1 MSNPNIPTPHITAKE
16 GDFARTVLMPGDPL
30 RSKFIAETYLEN
42 PVLVND
48 TRGVQGYTG
57 LYHGKRVSVMASGMG
72 IPSIGIYSYELFNFY
87 GVENIIRVGSA
98 GAMRADLELGSV
110 VAGQGA
116 CTNSSFADQY
126 ELGVH
131 YAPIADFDLLMA
143 AVESARELGVKM
155 PVGNLYSSDTFYD
168 AAGRNARMQKMGVM
182 AVEMEA
188 AALYCTA
195 AYLGKRALAICSIS
209 DNLVLG
215 TELTA
220 DERQTTFTNMMKIGL
235 EAAVKMTK

>member
-1 MSNPNIPTPHITAKE
+1 MVPTFTVVRLTGEASGFTPAASSWLRRRPSPRPAGPDTYHRSDSSPPATTISDGPDKRLRTANQ
-16 GDFARTVLMPGDPL
+16 P
-30 RSKFIAETYLEN
+30 RS
-42 PVLVND
+42 
-48 TRGVQGYTG
+48 TG
-57 LYHGKRVSVMASGMG
+57 L
-72 IPSIGIYSYELFNFY
+72 
-87 GVENIIRVGSA
+87 
-98 GAMRADLELGSV
+98 
-110 VAGQGA
+110 
-116 CTNSSFADQY
+116 

-131 YAPIADFDLLMA
+131 YAPIADFDLLLA
-143 AVESARELGVKM
+143 AGESARELGVKM